1 MKKIQLTPVLLAIA
15 VMLGACSS
23 MPKTTSLLDQ
33 TRSDYLMAQNNPKIA
48 NYASLEMKQASDA
61 MAQANDAASKKD
73 DDEKIDKL
81 AYLAKQKIALTQEVA
96 NRKAA
101 EAEIA
106 NAGKERDQ
114 IRLDQRTLEA
124 NQANAKANQA
134 KAIADQSRLATQIAQ
149 GEAADAQRREQDAQR
164 LAQESQRQAQESQRQ
179 AQDSQR
185 QTQESQARAAQLEA
199 QLAGL
204 AAKKTERGIIITLG
218 DVLFGTDQAKLS
230 PEGMRTVQK
239 LADILQQ
246 NPQRVVMV
254 EGFTDSTGSSSH
266 NQDLSE
272 RRASA
277 VRSALQLQGINRDR
291 VTTRGYGQ
299 SNPVAD
305 NNTAENRQLNRR
317 VEIVLSDDSGKIS
330 AR

>member
-1 MKKIQLTPVLLAIA
+1 MKQIMKQSKLTPILLAIA
-15 VMLGACSS
+15 VLVGACSS

-33 TRSDYLMAQNNPKIA
+33 TRSDYVMAQNNPKVA
-48 NYASLEMKQASDA
+48 NYASSELKIAGDA
-61 MAQANDAASKKD
+61 LAQANDAASKKD
-73 DDEKIDKL
+73 GDEKIDKL

-96 NRKAA
+96 SQRSA

-106 NAGKERDQ
+106 NAGKERDR

-134 KAIADQSRLATQIAQ
+134 NAIADQSRLATQIAQ
-149 GEAADAQRREQDAQR
+149 GETADAQRKEQDAQR
-164 LAQESQRQAQESQRQ
+164 Q
-179 AQDSQR
+179 AQDAQR
-185 QTQESQARAAQLEA
+185 QTQESQARTAQLEA
-199 QLAGL
+199 QLADL

-230 PEGMRTVQK
+230 PEGIRTAQK

-246 NPQRVVMV
+246 NPQRVVMI
-254 EGFTDSTGSSSH
+254 EGFTDSTGSAAH

-291 VTTRGYGQ
+291 IGVRGFGA
-299 SNPVAD
+299 SNPIAD

-317 VEIVLSDDSGKIS
+317 VEIILSDAGGKIS

>member
-1 MKKIQLTPVLLAIA
+1 MKKNQLTPILLAIT
-15 VMLGACSS
+15 VLLGACSS

-33 TRSDYLMAQNNPKIA
+33 TRSDYVMAQNNPKIA

-61 MAQANDAASKKD
+61 MAQANDAASKKAE
-73 DDEKIDKL
+73 DEKIDKL
-81 AYLAKQKIALTQEVA
+81 AYLAKQKIALTQQVA
-96 NRKAA
+96 NQRSA

-106 NAGKERDQ
+106 NASKERDQ

-149 GEAADAQRREQDAQR
+149 GEAADAQRKEQEAQR
-164 LAQESQRQAQESQRQ
+164 IAQESQRQ
-179 AQDSQR
+179 AQDAQR

-199 QLAGL
+199 QLAEL
-204 AAKKTERGIIITLG
+204 SAKKTERGIIITLG

-230 PEGMRTVQK
+230 PDGIRTVQK
-239 LADILQQ
+239 LSNILQQ
-246 NPQRVVMV
+246 NPQRMVLV
-254 EGFTDSTGSSSH
+254 EGFTDSTGSSAH

-277 VRSALQLQGINRDR
+277 VRSALQLQGISRDR
-291 VTTRGYGQ
+291 VAVRGYGAA
-299 SNPVAD
+299 NPVAD

-317 VEIVLSDDSGKIS
+317 VEIVLSDASGKIS